1 MQPTRSGSA
10 HVHLRT
16 NSQNLVQASTQ
27 RRTAS
32 KARFQHAG
40 QARQQFRSHRV
51 ARRAAKVSSLFRLRG
66 GYPASDSPVIV
77 LCRRPDRQSAKIV
90 ELGEQLLQSG
100 SLTSLGD
107 DLWSF
112 LEQLCIAALDVG
124 RWELAEV
131 CVARLH
137 ARFPES
143 SRMSAL
149 QGMLLEARGEYS
161 KALGFYDQLLQ
172 VDETDMVNT
181 SFSTL
186 ASLTKPAANF
196 VPLSKDHL
204 KTADSSAQIS
214 SGKRRAWWT
223 S

>member
-1 MQPTRSGSA
+1 MPGKLLSSSEAIEWLAEQRRCVWLSA
-10 HVHLRT
+10 H
-16 NSQNLVQASTQ
+16 
-27 RRTAS
+27 
-32 KARFQHAG
+32 
-40 QARQQFRSHRV
+40 
-51 ARRAAKVSSLFRLRG
+51 AKTYPG
-66 GYPASDSPVIV
+66 GSDSTAP
-77 LCRRPDRQSAKIV
+77 LSRRPDRQSAKIV

-100 SLTSLGD
+100 ALNSLGD

-161 KALGFYDQLLQ
+161 KALGFYDQLLEA
-172 VDETDMVNT
+172 DETDMVRY
-181 SFSTL
+181 
-186 ASLTKPAANF
+186 SLTLHHSLPAKLTWLLL
-196 VPLSKDHL
+196 VIVVDHL
-204 KTADSSAQIS
+204 EETDSSPQVPS
-214 SGKRRAWWT
+214 SQ
-223 S
+223 